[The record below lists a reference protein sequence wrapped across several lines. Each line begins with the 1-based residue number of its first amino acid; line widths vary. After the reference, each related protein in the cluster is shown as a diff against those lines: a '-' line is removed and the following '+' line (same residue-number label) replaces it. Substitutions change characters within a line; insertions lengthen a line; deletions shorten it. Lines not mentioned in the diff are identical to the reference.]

1 MSVRLRD
8 SLATTEVLD
17 ALFSDAAVLQAML
30 DFESALAR
38 AEAKAGVIPQGAA
51 DSITKIAHAENFDIK
66 IVGLSAAGLRAGTL
80 AIPFVKMLTEL
91 VRTVDT
97 GAAGYVHWGATSQD
111 VTDTA
116 LVLLLAN
123 AVKLLAD
130 DHMRLANALRRK
142 SDEYAGTVMLA
153 RTLLQPAPPTTF
165 GFKIAGWFGA
175 IDRSWTQ
182 LHAQF
187 EECRVLQF
195 GGASGTLASL
205 GDKGTKVAELL
216 AAELGISNPLAPWHT
231 QRDRLAS
238 LICALG
244 VYVGSL
250 GKMARD
256 VELLMQFEVA
266 EAFEPGGD
274 GRGGSSTMPHKRNPT
289 ACAVTLACANR
300 LPGLVSSFLAGM
312 PQEHERA
319 AGAWHAEWATITDA
333 VEATG
338 LALASMVEVAEGLT
352 VDAARMRENI
362 ASTRGLIFAERAMM
376 LLGAKIGRDKAH
388 KLMNE
393 AAQRAGQ
400 SGRKLVDVI
409 VEMPEVQAALSA
421 EEIATI
427 DKPEEYL
434 GSAETFRK
442 HLLNDRGR
450 A

>member
-8 SLATTEVLD
+8 SLATTEAFD
-17 ALFSDAAVLQAML
+17 ALFSDVSVLQAML
-30 DFESALAR
+30 NFEAALAR
-38 AEAKAGVIPQGAA
+38 AEARAGVIPETAA
-51 DSITKIAHAENFDIK
+51 DVITKVACAENFDVKVI
-66 IVGLSAAGLRAGTL
+66 GLSAAGLRAGTL

-97 GAAGYVHWGATSQD
+97 AAAGYVHWGATSQD

-116 LVLLLAN
+116 LVLLLSRA
-123 AVKLLAD
+123 AGLLAE
-130 DHMRLANALRRK
+130 DHTRLATALCK
-142 SDEYAGTVMLA
+142 TSDEHAGTVMLA

-165 GFKIAGWFGA
+165 GLKIAGWFSA

-182 LHAQF
+182 LEAQF
-187 EECRVLQF
+187 EEIRTVQF

-205 GDKGTKVAELL
+205 GSKGVEVAELL
-216 AAELGISNPLAPWHT
+216 AAELELSNPPAPWHT
-231 QRDRLAS
+231 QRDGLAS

-266 EAFEPGGD
+266 EAFEPGGN

-289 ACAVTLACANR
+289 ACAITLACANR
-300 LPGLVSSFLAGM
+300 LPGLVSSFLSGM

-319 AGAWHAEWATITDA
+319 AGGWHAEWATITDA
-333 VEATG
+333 VEATS
-338 LALASMVEVAEGLT
+338 LALASMVEVAEGLS
-352 VDAARMRENI
+352 VDPNRMRENI
-362 ASTRGLIFAERAMM
+362 AATKGLIFAERAMM

-409 VEMPEVQAALSA
+409 AEMPDVRTALSA
-421 EEIATI
+421 DEIASI

-434 GSAETFRK
+434 GSAEEFRK
-442 HLLNDRGR
+442 RIMSR
-450 A
+450 E